1 MRLMLADDHKLLRAG
16 LRLLLQRKPE
26 IEIVGEAADG
36 EETLTMFEELR
47 PDILLLDLSMPKLNG
62 IDCLKEIL
70 SRHER
75 ARILVL
81 TMHEDKHHIR
91 LAMQAGAAGYIHK
104 SAADAE
110 LFQALDAIR
119 SGGLYLSAQDSQL
132 LLQDFL
138 QKEPGPTA
146 DSREPYRLL
155 SPREREVLRLFVR
168 GHSLAEIADRL
179 CLSVKTVETYKV
191 RIMEKLETSKK
202 SELVDYALRYGLLQ
216 QDQQK

>member
-1 MRLMLADDHKLLRAG
+1 
-16 LRLLLQRKPE
+16 
-26 IEIVGEAADG
+26 
-36 EETLTMFEELR
+36 
-47 PDILLLDLSMPKLNG
+47 
-62 IDCLKEIL
+62 
-70 SRHER
+70 
-75 ARILVL
+75 
-81 TMHEDKHHIR
+81 
-91 LAMQAGAAGYIHK
+91 MQAGAAGYIHK

-138 QKEPGPTA
+138 QKEPGPKA

-168 GHSLAEIADRL
+168 GHSLAEIAERL

>member
-26 IEIVGEAADG
+26 IEIVGEAEDG
-36 EETLTMFEELR
+36 EQTLSMFEELQ
-47 PDILLLDLSMPKLNG
+47 PDLLLLDLSMPKMNG

-70 SRHER
+70 SRHEK
-75 ARILVL
+75 AKVLVL

-110 LFQALDAIR
+110 LFQAIDAIR
-119 SGGLYLSAQDSQL
+119 AGGLYLSAQDSQC

-138 QKEPGPTA
+138 QKQEAPA
-146 DSREPYRLL
+146 DKQDPYQLL
-155 SPREREVLRLFVR
+155 SPREREVLRLIVR
-168 GHSLAEIADRL
+168 GYPLAEIAVQL
-179 CLSVKTVETYKV
+179 SLSVKTVETYKV

-202 SELVDYALRYGLLQ
+202 SDLVDYALRYGLLQ
-216 QDQQK
+216 HDNP